1 MGHPLGHL
9 ALPKSEGT
17 GHLAHRGKAQNAF
30 AVISA
35 FGSGSGADG
44 GFVTGKFHV
53 LLKLAERQPRQ
64 RVPPVQAGGQIVQRL
79 GNGVTP
85 ADVGAFMQQYRTA
98 WGTLQ
103 ALRHI
108 NAGAQH
114 AKCERRGNRGA
125 GVAAIRR
132 FAGKGYHAA
141 QAAIASRRTHQ

>member
-1 MGHPLGHL
+1 MMFSIRSFVLY
-9 ALPKSEGT
+9 AVGT
-17 GHLAHRGKAQNAF
+17 
-30 AVISA
+30 SMC
-35 FGSGSGADG
+35 G
-44 GFVTGKFHV
+44 GLLV
-53 LLKLAERQPRQ
+53 LLCLPLCALLRRLRAPSKLLCLLWLAVGLRFLLPGGIPVSIRQP
-64 RVPPVQAGGQIVQRL
+64 GS
-79 GNGVTP
+79 
-85 ADVGAFMQQYRTA
+85 TA

-132 FAGKGYHAA
+132 FAGKGHHVA